1 MQRLYTKIVEEHF
14 ANNTQMLFLAG
25 PRQVGKTTLA
35 KEILSRHG
43 GIYLNWD
50 NLEDRITFLGT
61 NKNII
66 DKLPPRALGQGKP
79 FILFD
84 EIHKYKDWKNR
95 LKGFYDEVG
104 KAYNILVTG
113 SAKLDLYHKGGDS
126 LMGRYFPYSVHPI
139 SINEILRPEQ
149 GKNLIEPPQKITEE
163 AYKNLF
169 EFGGFPD
176 PYIKASQTFAR
187 QWKRTRYN
195 QLLREDIRD
204 LGSIQDV
211 DQLELLV
218 FLLKNQIGNQI
229 NYTNLANKVR
239 VTDMTIRRWI
249 GLLKATYYCYF
260 LRPWSTNVPRS
271 LLKDPKVY
279 LWDWSD
285 IDDPGARFENFIA
298 AHLHKS
304 VAYWNESGK
313 GDFELFYLRDKDQR
327 EVDFLVT
334 QNNKPWMLV
343 EAKVSSENFSPSLL
357 YFKEKLEPSYTFQV
371 VHDMA
376 YLHHSCFETHHPLVV
391 PARTFLSQL
400 V

>member
-1 MQRLYTKIVEEHF
+1 MQRLYTKIVEDHF
-14 ANNTQMLFLAG
+14 SNNSQMLFLAG
-25 PRQVGKTTLA
+25 PRQVGKTTIA
-35 KEILSRHG
+35 KEILSRYG
-43 GIYLNWD
+43 GFYLNWD
-50 NLEDRITFLGT
+50 NPEDRLTFLST
-61 NKNII
+61 NKKII
-66 DKLPPRALGQGKP
+66 DKLPSRTLEKAKP
-79 FILFD
+79 LIIFD

-104 KAYNILVTG
+104 KECNILVTG
-113 SAKLDLYHKGGDS
+113 SATLDLYHKGGDS
-126 LMGRYFPYSVHPI
+126 LMGRYFPYSIHPM
-139 SINEILRPEQ
+139 SVNEILRPGSE
-149 GKNLIEPPQKITEE
+149 KSLMEAPQEISEE

-187 QWKRTRYN
+187 QWKRTRHK

-204 LGSIQDV
+204 LGSIQDA

-218 FLLKNQIGNQI
+218 LLLKGQIGSQI
-229 NYTNLANKVR
+229 NYTNLANKIR

-249 GLLKATYYCYF
+249 ELLKTTYYCYF

-271 LLKDPKVY
+271 ILKDPKVY

-285 IDDPGARFENFIA
+285 IEDPGARFENFIA
-298 AHLHKS
+298 SHLYKS
-304 VAYWNESGK
+304 IAYWNDSGK
-313 GDFELFYLRDKDQR
+313 GDFGLFYVRDKAQR

-334 QNNKPWMLV
+334 QNNKPWILV
-343 EAKVSSENFSPSLL
+343 EAKISPQSLSPSLK
-357 YFKEKLEPSYTFQV
+357 YFEKEIKPSHVFQV
-371 VHDMA
+371 VHDMH
-376 YLHHSCFETHHPLVV
+376 YVNHSCFETPYPLVV